1 MRIGLRC
8 DAHPAMGVGHLV
20 RQLALAE
27 EFGSRGDQVVLLG
40 DASGVPWAM
49 GQVAA
54 RGLRMTDAIGP
65 HGFADQCLA
74 LGLDAVMLDGYHLP
88 PALGAGLRA
97 ARIPT
102 ATMVDGPF
110 GLDQIADLYVDQNL
124 GAVVAPE
131 VLASGARMLVG
142 PHYALLRNVVL
153 ARREATAARWAA
165 GPVGRPRVLVVFGG
179 TDAFGGCAVLV
190 PLILATGLPVD
201 VIAVAAR
208 AEVAEA
214 LGALVP
220 GPEQSVEAIPPVDDL
235 AALLVTCDAA
245 ISAAGTSVWELL
257 CLGVPTGV
265 VCVTD
270 NQRVGY
276 DVVAE
281 SGVCLGV
288 GMLEELRAR
297 PAADDAGIDVLRRL
311 IGDAVL
317 RSRLSSAGLATVDGC
332 GRVRV
337 ADAIA
342 ALVRG

>member
-27 EFGSRGDQVVLLG
+27 EFGSRGDDVVLLG
-40 DASGVPWAM
+40 DASGVPWALA
-49 GQVAA
+49 QVAS
-54 RGLRMTDAIGP
+54 RGLSMTDAIGP
-65 HGFADQCLA
+65 HGFAEQCQA

-97 ARIPT
+97 ARIPC

-110 GLDQIADLYVDQNL
+110 GLDQVADLYVDQNL
-124 GAVVAPE
+124 GAVVAPQ
-131 VLASGARMLVG
+131 VLVSGGRMLVG
-142 PHYALLRNVVL
+142 ADYALLRNDVL
-153 ARREATAARWAA
+153 ARRETAAARWAA

-201 VIAVAAR
+201 VVAVAAR
-208 AEVAEA
+208 AEVAQA
-214 LGALVP
+214 LGELVP
-220 GPEQSVEAIPPVDDL
+220 GPGQSVTAVAPVDDL
-235 AALLVTCDAA
+235 AGLLVTCDAA
-245 ISAAGTSVWELL
+245 VSAAGTSVWELL

-276 DVVAE
+276 DVVAA
-281 SGVCLGV
+281 SDVCLEV

-311 IGDAVL
+311 VGDAGL
-317 RSRLSSAGLATVDGC
+317 RAHLSAAGLATVDGR

>member
-27 EFGSRGDQVVLLG
+27 EFGSRGDEVVLLG
-40 DASGVPWAM
+40 DASGVPWAL
-49 GQVAA
+49 GQVAS
-54 RGLRMTDAIGP
+54 RGLSMTDAIGP
-65 HGFADQCLA
+65 NGFAQQCLA

-110 GLDQIADLYVDQNL
+110 GLDQVADLYVDQNL
-124 GAVVAPE
+124 GAVEAPQ
-131 VLASGARMLVG
+131 VSVSGGRMLVG
-142 PHYALLRNVVL
+142 PDYALLRDVVL
-153 ARREATAARWAA
+153 VRREAAAARWEA

-201 VIAVAAR
+201 VVAVAAR
-208 AEVAEA
+208 AEVAQA
-214 LGALVP
+214 LGELVP
-220 GPEQSVEAIPPVDDL
+220 GPAQSVTAVPPVDDL
-235 AALLVTCDAA
+235 AGLLVTCDAA
-245 ISAAGTSVWELL
+245 VSAAGTSVWELL

-281 SGVCLGV
+281 SGACLGV
-288 GMLEELRAR
+288 GMLEDLRAL
-297 PAADDAGIDVLRRL
+297 PVADDTGI
-311 IGDAVL
+311 AVL
-317 RSRLSSAGLATVDGC
+317 RGLVGDAQLRADLSAAGMATVDGR

-337 ADAIA
+337 ADAIT